1 MINGKESRR
10 MQTTTF
16 SKKNFKWCKLSGKS
30 IPLEEGNLDL
40 TIESDD
46 IDVDAEELENFFN

>member
-1 MINGKESRR
+1 MEKRAEGCRLLHLAKRISSGG
-10 MQTTTF
+10 
-16 SKKNFKWCKLSGKS
+16 KLSGKS

-40 TIESDD
+40 IIESDY